1 VEAQNAAQNREP
13 SGENY
18 FGGAKFDLGL
28 GGSRTPER
36 NTHTRAQPFPSPTRL
51 LKYSLCYRVK
61 RSSLRS
67 LPVVA
72 MASSSAFVPKH
83 DVRCG
88 SPGAKRWLPPS
99 FRWSHSLCPIGDA
112 QGYDLNEARMESV
125 FIGIS
130 GLIGAGKVRW

>member
-1 VEAQNAAQNREP
+1 MQRKIATHRAKTISVARNLTLVWAGAALQNA
-13 SGENY
+13 
-18 FGGAKFDLGL
+18 
-28 GGSRTPER
+28 
-36 NTHTRAQPFPSPTRL
+36 THTRAQPFPSPTHL
-51 LKYSLCYRVK
+51 LKYSLCYLVK